1 MRCYTT
7 LWETFISTFQ
17 AAALSPLWLL
27 SFTGC
32 YIMRVSRLGETL
44 KILRISRKHNR
55 GLCRHDW
62 KGQINKAAAAMATL
76 MSPSLMAWHDSL
88 VVLRCHRHVSEDPSR
103 CYSCVKWTSRRQRH
117 FINDLHEDLIK
128 RRLLSD
134 IKRNWNELYFGRN
147 AFPSSLLGPL
157 QKSHLGIPTN
167 NAPPLLSSKFTDLS
181 CNACRNT
188 VHFLL
193 CRKIPFCSTDVLLP
207 VCWGSAQP
215 YVIYW
220 AWLHCQCCFPTI
232 INNYNAETSLIFIVH
247 SLRFFSEMYF
257 SSDSSRL
264 GRCHIALCLGWQTF
278 FFFGAIVEH

>member
-1 MRCYTT
+1 
-7 LWETFISTFQ
+7 
-17 AAALSPLWLL
+17 
-27 SFTGC
+27 
-32 YIMRVSRLGETL
+32 
-44 KILRISRKHNR
+44 
-55 GLCRHDW
+55 
-62 KGQINKAAAAMATL
+62 MATL

-88 VVLRCHRHVSEDPSR
+88 VVLRCHRHVSEDPCR
-103 CYSCVKWTSRRQRH
+103 CYSCVKWTSRKQQH
-117 FINDLHEDLIK
+117 FINYLHWDLIK
-128 RRLLSD
+128 RRLSSD

-193 CRKIPFCSTDVLLP
+193 CRKIPFCSTDVLFP

-247 SLRFFSEMYF
+247 SLHFFSEMYF

-264 GRCHIALCLGWQTF
+264 GRCHIALCRVDKLF
-278 FFFGAIVEH
+278 FFLVQLWNIKPVRCVWGCCLWYASVTSSPTVSLLSEETAENASFSSDFFRNKRQRAKKKPRKLDGITTR